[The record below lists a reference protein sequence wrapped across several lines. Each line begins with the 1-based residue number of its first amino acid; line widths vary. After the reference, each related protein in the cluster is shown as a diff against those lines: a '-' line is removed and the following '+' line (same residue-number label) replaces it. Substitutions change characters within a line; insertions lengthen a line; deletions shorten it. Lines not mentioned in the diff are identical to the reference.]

1 MPPKSSEYGATP
13 DTEKGESEEDT
24 PRLMC
29 WCFHATRRMLRT
41 ILIVVPLSFLGL
53 MSWGMSS
60 LAPVFAGFTVVWIP
74 CVWFAIGW
82 TEKFPAKLQLFVAA
96 VFVNYFLTACVL
108 PELGVD
114 TGQDWDPT
122 GGSGGGSFMDAYG

>member
-41 ILIVVPLSFLGL
+41 ILIVVPLTVLGL
-53 MSWGMSS
+53 LSWTMSIFV
-60 LAPVFAGFTVVWIP
+60 PFFAAFTVIWIN

-82 TEKFPAKLQLFVAA
+82 TEKIPAGLQLFVAA
-96 VFVNYFLTACVL
+96 VFVNYLLTYCVL
-108 PELGVD
+108 PVLGVD
-114 TGQDWDPT
+114 TNYA
-122 GGSGGGSFMDAYG
+122 SIHV